1 MTSENPQVFKPL
13 PGRKVDRSAY
23 EAVLRD
29 LLGLAGAEPPE
40 ADVPGVPPSWHHR
53 ARRVV
58 GKAVKEAA
66 ETSPETSPE
75 EWFEPLMRAA
85 VQEPDPGFVRE
96 LIKPAMAAY
105 GRRRVMLALIG
116 HLDTGTPADIAGA
129 ARAWYWTQVPVSYL
143 PGGDSPTPESVA
155 EHEAHRDLR
164 ERYSHTALRRFV
176 DEDSLDV
183 RRRILPG
190 LTLDPASYPDDLH
203 DLVTE
208 AVRIARTSSD
218 DYLRQRV
225 EIQAVP
231 GE

>member
-13 PGRKVDRSAY
+13 PGRRADRSAY

-29 LLGLAGAEPPE
+29 LLGLVGAEPPE

-66 ETSPETSPE
+66 ETTPEASPD

-85 VQEPDPGFVRE
+85 VHEPDPSFVRE
-96 LIKPAMAAY
+96 LVKPAMAAY
-105 GRRRVMLALIG
+105 GRRRVMHALIG

-129 ARAWYWTQVPVSYL
+129 ARAWYWTQVPLSIP
-143 PGGDSPTPESVA
+143 PGADSPTPESVA
-155 EHEAHRDLR
+155 EHESYSDLR
-164 ERYSHTALRRFV
+164 ERYRDTALRRFIA
-176 DEDSLDV
+176 EDDLDV
-183 RRRILPG
+183 RRCILPG
-190 LTLDPASYPDDLH
+190 LALDPASYPADLH
-203 DLVTE
+203 DQVTE

-218 DYLRQRV
+218 DYLRHRV
-225 EIQAVP
+225 ELQTVP